1 IYIATTMTRCAAMR
15 AVVLNNFKEKIAGY
29 NFDNSEI
36 RSLIGRTT
44 MDVPEDKKGRALVKL
59 DEIDMMQLYTP
70 VPCLD
75 ELTYIEKLKEFV
87 STLAKKSTE
96 KKAKGIPVLPE
107 ELHFSQLPEYPG
119 YEEMVSQT
127 QNTTTSET
135 GKIIAGENESHLSQI
150 PIGIETEQLNVVG
163 LDISKGMGLIVG
175 ETQMG
180 RTTMLKNIV
189 SYISK
194 ENRSE
199 KIYIMDNSSMGLAKV
214 ANDCENASY
223 QAGSMDNYN
232 IILKELTEDI
242 QRRKEDFEDA
252 RIDEPLL
259 TPSEYASK
267 LQRSYIVID
276 VIQEITQLYKDE
288 MKISELDIL
297 ADAID
302 WGIIPI
308 VTADTR
314 FGIRTGKLVDKLQT
328 LKNGIILGDAT
339 SQMIFEVGRIREH
352 NKDIHFGYQM
362 QPTGIRKIMLADEI

>member
-1 IYIATTMTRCAAMR
+1 MK
-15 AVVLNNFKEKIAGY
+15 LK
-29 NFDNSEI
+29 
-36 RSLIGRTT
+36 SLCGSF
-44 MDVPEDKKGRALVKL
+44 L
-59 DEIDMMQLYTP
+59 
-70 VPCLD
+70 
-75 ELTYIEKLKEFV
+75 LKEFV
-87 STLAKKSTE
+87 STMAKKSTE

-107 ELHFSQLPEYPG
+107 ELHFSQLLEYPG

-163 LDISKGMGLIVG
+163 LDVSKGMGLIVG

-180 RTTMLKNIV
+180 RTTMLKNIL
-189 SYISK
+189 SFIAKSGQA
-194 ENRSE
+194 E

-214 ANDCENASY
+214 ANECENASY

-259 TPSEYASK
+259 TPIEYASK

-288 MKISELDIL
+288 MKIDELDIL
-297 ADAID
+297 SDAID
-302 WGIIPI
+302 WGIVPI
-308 VTADTR
+308 VASDTR
-314 FGIRTGKLVDKLQT
+314 FGIRTGKLVDKLQA

-339 SQMIFEVGRIREH
+339 AQMIFEVGRMREH
-352 NKDIHFGYQM
+352 NKDVHFGYQM
-362 QPTGIRKIMLADEI
+362 QPTGIRKIMLADEK